1 MKLSALFLLMG
12 FLSNLLFQSSKTDI
26 EVNTSSRYIAKGFV
40 VIELFTS
47 EGCSSCPP
55 ADQLIAEIQKETQNQ
70 SVYILTFHVDYWNSL
85 GWKDVFSQV
94 EFSKRQRTYANWLKS
109 TSVYT
114 PQLVINGKEEF
125 IGSNERSL
133 RKSISS
139 NLAKSPTEQIL
150 INNLISTKN
159 TLHLDFQATDAE
171 SASSLVLA
179 LVQKAAK
186 TNVKN
191 GENGGRILSHVQVV
205 RQLKNISL
213 INNKQGSASINIP
226 SNVDLSQ
233 LELIAFLQKANGEIT
248 AATKSKL

>member
-1 MKLSALFLLMG
+1 MG

-26 EVNTSSRYIAKGFV
+26 EVNTSSRYIANGFV

-85 GWKDVFSQV
+85 GWKDVFSQA

-125 IGSNERSL
+125 VGSNERSL

-139 NLAKSPTEQIL
+139 NLSKSRTEQIL

-159 TLHLDFQATDAE
+159 TLHLDFQSTDAE

-191 GENGGRILSHVQVV
+191 GENGGRILYHVQVV

-248 AATKSKL
+248 AASKSKL